1 MCAKGVA
8 GAAGDAEAA
17 RAREGGLVGG
27 VSGVEAALSTALNAR
42 VRGGVAIF
50 AYSLSLG
57 MSLVLHWSDAVAD
70 AWLGGTE
77 LIW

>member
-1 MCAKGVA
+1 MRLARP
-8 GAAGDAEAA
+8 

-27 VSGVEAALSTALNAR
+27 VSGIEAALSTALNAC